1 MGSMMLEVV
10 VMWRLMVMNVR
21 VVIMVMVVF
30 GDDRYW

>member
-1 MGSMMLEVV
+1 MGSMMLEVL